1 MYDRNINNL
10 IHMKLNIILIVCLTF
25 FSCKNSTSVN
35 SDKESTTK
43 TLPQNTNNEVLYDI
57 IISFTSMGEGIDYA
71 LRKEVDAEILNF
83 NNEHNLTIQPQIV
96 HWGREGEA
104 DYNILLKNLSTSQK
118 KKFISSLKEMVGISE
133 LTLIYL
139 NQKAVHK
146 R

>member
-1 MYDRNINNL
+1 M
-10 IHMKLNIILIVCLTF
+10 VCLSF

-35 SDKESTTK
+35 SNKKLTTE
-43 TLPQNTNNEVLYDI
+43 TLPPTKNNEVVYDV
-57 IISFTSMGEGIDYA
+57 IISFTSMGEGIDDV
-71 LRKEVDAEILNF
+71 LRKKVDAEILNF

-96 HWGREGEA
+96 RWGREGET

-118 KKFISSLKEMVGISE
+118 KQFISSLKEMVGISE

-139 NQKAVHK
+139 DQVAVHK

>member
-1 MYDRNINNL
+1 
-10 IHMKLNIILIVCLTF
+10 MKLNIILIVCLTF